1 MKEVQICVSQVKGRC
16 CSRESGSC
24 QSNYSQQTGSKKLRD
39 LKLTYSSEQTSRCS
53 VCIHLYFSPLIC
65 CVFFPPNSASF
76 SVHLSLTQT
85 LKIDSANQKNKALTN
100 KWDPLYLGVKSELS
114 GFSSHLPLLV
124 KTLNPQCSNSH
135 RSWNAS
141 ILLVKLWKLQHHLSS
156 IHTVN
161 VLHHFLKL
169 CFLIFKRK
177 YKKFN
182 EMCLIVTVWCGLNW
196 EPLLQLQNPVT
207 IWVSNSQFTVKCL
220 ETTCNSVSVAKEIK
234 SGKVDILH

>member
-1 MKEVQICVSQVKGRC
+1 MKEVQICVRQVKGRW

-65 CVFFPPNSASF
+65 CFFFFPNSASF
-76 SVHLSLTQT
+76 SGHLSLTQT
-85 LKIDSANQKNKALTN
+85 LEIDSANQKNEALTN
-100 KWDPLYLGVKSELS
+100 KWDPLYQGVKSGLS
-114 GFSSHLPLLV
+114 VFCSHLPSLV
-124 KTLNPQCSNSH
+124 MTLNPQWSNSH
-135 RSWNAS
+135 RSWTVS

-161 VLHHFLKL
+161 VLHHFFLKL

-177 YKKFN
+177 YKKAN
-182 EMCLIVTVWCGLNW
+182 SMKWVW
-196 EPLLQLQNPVT
+196 LLLSDV
-207 IWVSNSQFTVKCL
+207 V
-220 ETTCNSVSVAKEIK
+220 
-234 SGKVDILH
+234 

>member
-1 MKEVQICVSQVKGRC
+1 MKEVQICVSQVKGRW

-65 CVFFPPNSASF
+65 CGFFPNSASF
-76 SVHLSLTQT
+76 SVHLCLTQT
-85 LKIDSANQKNKALTN
+85 LEIDSANQKNIALTN
-100 KWDPLYLGVKSELS
+100 KWDPLYQGVKSGLS
-114 GFSSHLPLLV
+114 GLSSHLPSLV
-124 KTLNPQCSNSH
+124 KTLNPQSSNSH
-135 RSWNAS
+135 RSWTVS

-169 CFLIFKRK
+169 SFLIFKRK
-177 YKKFN
+177 YKKVN
-182 EMCLIVTVWCGLNW
+182 SMKCVW
-196 EPLLQLQNPVT
+196 LLLSDV
-207 IWVSNSQFTVKCL
+207 V
-220 ETTCNSVSVAKEIK
+220 
-234 SGKVDILH
+234 

>member
-39 LKLTYSSEQTSRCS
+39 LKLTYSSEQNQQVFCL
-53 VCIHLYFSPLIC
+53 HPPLLFSSNLLW
-65 CVFFPPNSASF
+65 FFFPNSASF
-76 SVHLSLTQT
+76 SVHLSLTQM
-85 LKIDSANQKNKALTN
+85 LEIDRANQKNKALTN
-100 KWDPLYLGVKSELS
+100 KWDPLYQGVKSGLS
-114 GFSSHLPLLV
+114 VFCSHLPSLV
-124 KTLNPQCSNSH
+124 MMLNPQCSNSH
-135 RSWNAS
+135 RSWNVS

-177 YKKFN
+177 YK
-182 EMCLIVTVWCGLNW
+182 IVNSMKCVW
-196 EPLLQLQNPVT
+196 LLLSDV
-207 IWVSNSQFTVKCL
+207 V
-220 ETTCNSVSVAKEIK
+220 
-234 SGKVDILH
+234 